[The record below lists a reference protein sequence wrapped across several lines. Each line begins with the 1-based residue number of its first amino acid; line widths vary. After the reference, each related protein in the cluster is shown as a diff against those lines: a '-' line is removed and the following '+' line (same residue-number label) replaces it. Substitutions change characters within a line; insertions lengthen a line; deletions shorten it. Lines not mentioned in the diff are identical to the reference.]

1 VLNFSIAVSSSGA
14 GGSCEK
20 KIKTKNV
27 AVAQPGQPNKLLLDT
42 VEDNAVV
49 GAPIVCST
57 TVYST
62 TLCIVLLCI

>member
-49 GAPIVCST
+49 GAPIVC
-57 TVYST
+57 V
-62 TLCIVLLCI
+62 